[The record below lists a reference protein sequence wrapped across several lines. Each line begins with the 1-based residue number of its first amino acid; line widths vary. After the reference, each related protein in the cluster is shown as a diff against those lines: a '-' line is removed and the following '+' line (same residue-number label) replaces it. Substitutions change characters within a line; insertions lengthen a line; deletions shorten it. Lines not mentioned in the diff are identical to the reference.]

1 MLPRLH
7 LRPNPLQS
15 IVTHSKPLSH
25 SKPPFPKP
33 HLTFRPK
40 RSFQTSP
47 SLRQRFRY
55 VRFNDPFPQ
64 PGSGGKG
71 GKGTG
76 RWTEWQRLWYRF
88 TPGQRLLLVGFGGGA
103 PIFYVSHLETVE
115 ITGRRRFIF
124 MSRNMEEALGKMVDS
139 LFVRTIRKRQSPQ
152 QKKDSGR
159 PQTADRCISIV
170 YSICSFCSPQ
180 PSLLDFVSCC

>member
-1 MLPRLH
+1 MFARLH
-7 LRPNPLQS
+7 LRPNALQS

-152 QKKDSGR
+152 QKKDFHR
-159 PQTADRCISIV
+159 PQTAAVQLFIQFALSV
-170 YSICSFCSPQ
+170 LHNPLSLTLSPV
-180 PSLLDFVSCC
+180 VS